1 MFRTM
6 TFRCLLLFLLLLAGG
21 AQARE
26 TFVGQ
31 VSYVTDGDTLWVQPE
46 AGGVARKLR
55 MLGVDAPEI
64 CQGGGKAARDL
75 LAQLALQ
82 RRVTVKVSYYD
93 RYGRGLAT
101 VALDGQDLGARMVR
115 AGQAWSYGWR
125 GRAGLY
131 AAEEAAARQSRSGVF
146 AAAHPESPRAFRK
159 RHGSCHPDKK

>member
-1 MFRTM
+1 MAFRY
-6 TFRCLLLFLLLLAGG
+6 LLLLVLFLTGSV
-21 AQARE
+21 QARE

-31 VSYVTDGDTLWVQPE
+31 VSYVTDGDTLWVQPDS
-46 AGGVARKLR
+46 GGAARKLR

-64 CQGGGKAARDL
+64 CQSGGKAARDM

-125 GRAGLY
+125 GRPGLY
-131 AAEEAAARQSRSGVF
+131 AAEEAQARQSRSGVL

-159 RHGSCHPDKK
+159 RLGSCHPDKK

>member
-1 MFRTM
+1 MISRYLL
-6 TFRCLLLFLLLLAGG
+6 RLLLFLTGG
-21 AQARE
+21 AQARD
-26 TFVGQ
+26 TFGGQ
-31 VSYVTDGDTLWVQPE
+31 VSYVTDGDTLWVQPDS
-46 AGGVARKLR
+46 GGAARKLR

-64 CQGGGKAARDL
+64 CQSGGKAARDM

-101 VALDGQDLGARMVR
+101 VTLDGQDLGARMVR

-125 GRAGLY
+125 GRPGLY

-146 AAAHPESPRAFRK
+146 ATANPESPRVFRK
-159 RHGSCHPDKK
+159 RHGSCHPEKK